1 METENIS
8 VIVDTSSL
16 RTFILQVVNRE
27 VLRPTLF
34 DHDDMD
40 DRVTN
45 AVDHALLAKHAEIA
59 GNIDL
64 KRVARY
70 CDCREIA
77 DNIDG
82 SEIVQ
87 HLDHNDIAGAID
99 LDDLANHID
108 LADLAGEV
116 GGDASFIDNVAE
128 KIDYRALARTLLDE
142 LNIRSIRYMPV
153 NNPIKEVEP

>member
-8 VIVDTSSL
+8 VIVDTASL

-34 DHDDMD
+34 DRDDMD
-40 DRVTN
+40 DRITN
-45 AVDHALLAKHAEIA
+45 AVEAAVSHEDIA
-59 GNIDL
+59 QNIDL
-64 KRVARY
+64 KRLARNV
-70 CDCREIA
+70 CCREVA
-77 DNIDG
+77 DNLDG
-82 SEIVQ
+82 SEVAQ

-116 GGDASFIDNVAE
+116 GGDAAFLDNVAE
-128 KIDYRALARTLLDE
+128 KIDYKSLARALLDE
-142 LNIRSIRYMPV
+142 INIRSIRHMPV
-153 NNPIKEVEP
+153 NNPIKAVEP

>member
-8 VIVDTSSL
+8 VIVDTASL

-34 DHDDMD
+34 DRDDLD
-40 DRVTN
+40 DRILN
-45 AVDHALLAKHAEIA
+45 AVTDSVKHDEIA

-64 KRVARY
+64 RKLARNV
-70 CDCREIA
+70 DCREIA

-82 SEIVQ
+82 SEVAQ

-116 GGDASFIDNVAE
+116 GGDAAFIDNVSE

>member
-8 VIVDTSSL
+8 VIVDTASL

-34 DHDDMD
+34 DRDDMD
-40 DRVTN
+40 DRIN
-45 AVDHALLAKHAEIA
+45 SAVESAVCNEDIA
-59 GNIDL
+59 QNLDL
-64 KRVARY
+64 KRLAKLV
-70 CDCREIA
+70 CCREIA
-77 DNIDG
+77 DNLDG
-82 SEIVQ
+82 SEVAE

-116 GGDASFIDNVAE
+116 GGDSSFLDNVAE
-128 KIDYRALARTLLDE
+128 KIDYKSLARALLDE
-142 LNIRSIRYMPV
+142 INIRSIRHMPV
-153 NNPIKEVEP
+153 NNPIKAVEP

>member
-34 DHDDMD
+34 DGDDLD
-40 DRVTN
+40 DRITN
-45 AVDHALLAKHAEIA
+45 AVESAVSNEDIA
-59 GNIDL
+59 QNIDL
-64 KRVARY
+64 KRLARNV
-70 CDCREIA
+70 DCREIA

-82 SEIVQ
+82 SEVAQ

-116 GGDASFIDNVAE
+116 GGDAAFLDNVAE
-128 KIDYRALARTLLDE
+128 KIDYKSLARALLDE
-142 LNIRSIRYMPV
+142 INIRSIRHMPV
-153 NNPIKEVEP
+153 NNPIKAVEP

>member
-8 VIVDTSSL
+8 VIVDTASL

-34 DHDDMD
+34 DRDDLD
-40 DRVTN
+40 DRITN
-45 AVDHALLAKHAEIA
+45 AVEAAVVHDEIA

-64 KRVARY
+64 KKLARHV
-70 CDCREIA
+70 DCREIA
-77 DNIDG
+77 DNIELSD
-82 SEIVQ
+82 VAQ
-87 HLDHNDIAGAID
+87 HLDHSDIAGHID
-99 LDDLANHID
+99 LDDIANHID

-116 GGDASFIDNVAE
+116 GGDAAFIDNVSE
-128 KIDYRALARTLLDE
+128 KIDYKSLARTLLDE

-153 NNPIKEVEP
+153 NNPIKEVQP